1 MLELR
6 HRAPRLNEETP
17 SMNLEIT
24 GLTALVTGASRG
36 IGLAIAQELAREG
49 CNLHIA
55 SRTAGDLEAARASIL
70 GQSNVSVEC
79 HALDL
84 GKSGNAALLAQ
95 RCSDVDILI
104 NNAGSIPA
112 GRLGEIDE
120 TRWRSGWELKVFGY
134 INLTREIY
142 RHMRERRRGVIVNV
156 IGVSGE
162 RYRQDYIAGVTGNAG
177 LMAFTRTLGGESV
190 DYGVRVVGVNPG
202 QVETDRLRLRLE
214 RKAKEELGD
223 PGRWREL
230 VVNPPLGRMARAEE
244 IADTVVYLAS
254 ARASYVSGV
263 IVTVDGGRAVRN
275 AT

>member
-1 MLELR
+1 MDLEL
-6 HRAPRLNEETP
+6 
-17 SMNLEIT
+17 S

-36 IGLAIAQELAREG
+36 IGLAIAQGLAREG
-49 CNLHIA
+49 CNLHLVA
-55 SRTAGDLEAARASIL
+55 RTAGDLEAARNGIPGQRKISI
-70 GQSNVSVEC
+70 EC
-79 HALDL
+79 HALDMS
-84 GKSGNAALLAQ
+84 KSENAALLAQ
-95 RCSDVDILI
+95 RCGDVDILI
-104 NNAGSIPA
+104 NNAGSIPS
-112 GRLGEIDE
+112 GHLKDLDE
-120 TRWRSGWELKVFGY
+120 AKWRSGWELKVFGY

-142 RHMRERRRGVIVNV
+142 RRMCERRRGVIVNV

-162 RYRQDYIAGVTGNAG
+162 RPRQDYIAGVTGNAG

-202 QVETDRLRLRLE
+202 QIETDRLRQRLE

-230 VVNPPLGRMARAEE
+230 VVNPPFGRLAQAEE
-244 IADTVVYLAS
+244 VADTVVYLAS
-254 ARASYVSGV
+254 ARASYISGT